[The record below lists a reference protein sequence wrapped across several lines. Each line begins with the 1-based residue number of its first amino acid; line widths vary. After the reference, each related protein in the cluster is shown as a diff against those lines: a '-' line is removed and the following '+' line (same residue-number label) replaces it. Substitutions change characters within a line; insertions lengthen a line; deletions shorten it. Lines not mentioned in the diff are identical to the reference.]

1 MKEIVLDTE
10 TTGISVKEG
19 HRIVEIG
26 CIELDNLIPTKNKF
40 HCYLNPERK
49 VSEKAFEVH
58 GYSDE
63 FLSQQKKF
71 HEICQQFLDF
81 VKGKKLII
89 HNAEFDLA
97 HINNE
102 LSKIGKDN
110 ISNEIIDT
118 LVLARDKFPGSQIS
132 LDALCKRYK
141 IDNSKRVNHTA
152 LIDCD
157 LLSKV
162 YINLIDQKE
171 PTLDFTNQD
180 YEKKDYSKANLSYY
194 KKVIKPSENELKNHR
209 EYLKNS
215 LKKTLNIL
223 NKDGLILVVSFQSLE
238 DRIVKDFFNHNSGKR
253 WRSSRHYPELPDKLA
268 TQLKII
274 TKKPILPSASE
285 ILENPRSRSAKLRV
299 AQKI

>member
-26 CIELDNLIPTKNKF
+26 CIELENLIPTKNKF

-71 HEICQQFLDF
+71 YEICEQFLDF

-180 YEKKDYSKANLSYY
+180 YEQKDYSKANLSYY

-215 LKKTLNIL
+215 LKKNY
-223 NKDGLILVVSFQSLE
+223 F
-238 DRIVKDFFNHNSGKR
+238 
-253 WRSSRHYPELPDKLA
+253 
-268 TQLKII
+268 
-274 TKKPILPSASE
+274 
-285 ILENPRSRSAKLRV
+285 
-299 AQKI
+299 